1 MVTVNYLSCYI
12 CNLKQCNAILLHN
25 YTRVMVLLCVS
36 VCSGARHRSLSLS
49 FPLLLLSLCVLFLVV
64 VIVILNLFLLPVSP
78 SFILLLSL
86 PPSPS
91 LSSSLPPLSLPPSL
105 SLSLSLQDTIISR
118 EEYSK
123 DKGTWEGGFTTREE
137 CRWKVSSS
145 GLNVVSIAYI
155 MSCLDIL
162 WSRGLLRR
170 CWSIY

>member
-1 MVTVNYLSCYI
+1 MSQYGQVQGI
-12 CNLKQCNAILLHN
+12 A
-25 YTRVMVLLCVS
+25 
-36 VCSGARHRSLSLS
+36 LSLS

-123 DKGTWEGGFTTREE
+123 DKGTWEGGFITREE

-145 GLNVVSIAYI
+145 GLNVVSISYI
-155 MSCLDIL
+155 MSCLGIL